1 MNSNNGW
8 GTAAQAHAAPPLA
21 AKWQGLCTTV
31 DPDRGTPGRLR
42 GCMAAFNPT
51 LQPPPFNLRL
61 STSAFQSPPFNLH
74 GLALCHGPMPGGCAH
89 GTRLLGGAWVRH
101 SLTKVLAT
109 AAFF

>member
-61 STSAFQSPPFNLH
+61 STPTVWPCATGQCLAVAPTALACWV
-74 GLALCHGPMPGGCAH
+74 GLGCAIH
-89 GTRLLGGAWVRH
+89 
-101 SLTKVLAT
+101 
-109 AAFF
+109 